1 MDTIELTK
9 GNIMKSGIKPSST
22 KKLIKP
28 YKSKLAKDVLERVA
42 ELVRL
47 YEEREQSILNN

>member
-1 MDTIELTK
+1 
-9 GNIMKSGIKPSST
+9 MKSGIKPSST
-22 KKLIKP
+22 KKLIKL

>member
-22 KKLIKP
+22 KKLIKL
-28 YKSKLAKDVLERVA
+28 YKSKLAKDVLERAA